1 VNRVPT
7 ISALALLLSG
17 CSLAANRDV
26 KAYNACL
33 SRHAQDVVVCE
44 GPRQAYEADLSAH
57 RATAAVTQP
66 GPVHGTPEPALQ
78 SSAQGLFQVHSRN
91 ECIGPI
97 VMGDVTGL
105 FYLRTPLTRLA
116 IVRR

>member
-26 KAYNACL
+26 QAYNACL

-57 RATAAVTQP
+57 RANAAVTQP

-78 SSAQGLFQVHSRN
+78 SSAQGLLANKYTAAMNASAPSSWGMSRGYSTSECHS
-91 ECIGPI
+91 P
-97 VMGDVTGL
+97 DL
-105 FYLRTPLTRLA
+105 L
-116 IVRR
+116 